1 MLSDKDILER
11 MKESIMNKDTGE
23 IAGLS
28 ISPYYPQKL
37 GSVSYDLTTRVEY
50 QNRGVK
56 RLVTEETINIP
67 RDLVGIVCS
76 RSRLAMRGLF
86 ASFSSLVDP
95 GYRGKLT
102 FLVWCPEE
110 PNKNYDESDLF
121 QIMFFKVGEVNVT
134 YNEKPNATAMDRPG
148 FSPTTGSP
156 PITDVKGEKNP
167 NV

>member
-37 GSVSYDLTTRVEY
+37 GSVSYDLTTREEY

-56 RLVTEETINIP
+56 RLVTEEVINMP
-67 RDLVGIVCS
+67 RDLVGIVS
-76 RSRLAMRGLF
+76 ARSRLELRGLF
-86 ASFSSLVDP
+86 AAFSFLVDP
-95 GYRGKLT
+95 GFRGKLT

-110 PNKNYDESDLF
+110 PNKNYDISDLF
-121 QIMFFKVGEVNVT
+121 QIMFFKVGEVNVA
-134 YNEKPNATAMDRPG
+134 YNEKPTATAMDRSG
-148 FSPTTGSP
+148 FNQTTGSP
-156 PITDVKGEKNP
+156 IATDVKGEKNP